1 MKKKRAIILKIILM
15 GSYIQTILLLLVGKG
30 CRLAP
35 FLNVAN
41 AHALQVLSP
50 AKYRRRKREHMT
62 QKEQIVST
70 LEESLKVLEIALN
83 EREQQMRGLLYA
95 FNVSNLEDI
104 NDLES
109 YKMGAELSDQI
120 DRLKDLIDDLK
131 YQMRYIGAFQNI

>member
-1 MKKKRAIILKIILM
+1 
-15 GSYIQTILLLLVGKG
+15 
-30 CRLAP
+30 
-35 FLNVAN
+35 
-41 AHALQVLSP
+41 
-50 AKYRRRKREHMT
+50 MT